1 MQYRAILG
9 LKYGNHENDFS
20 THKPKRCNEF
30 QSSYAATRQCV
41 ISFPKFVHHSQ
52 FIFITLDDLTK
63 NLAKYIFKPIFNVIV
78 CRMSFKIPERVVGC

>member
-41 ISFPKFVHHSQ
+41 ISFPKFCPSFTIHIHYLRRS
-52 FIFITLDDLTK
+52 DE
-63 NLAKYIFKPIFNVIV
+63 KP
-78 CRMSFKIPERVVGC
+78 CKIYFQTNF